1 MPLYNYICKAGHQFE
16 ALVKM
21 NLSDEPSRCPVR
33 DGEPAQ
39 PCNASV
45 DRLISSPAKLFPG
58 ADSWRK

>member
-1 MPLYNYICKAGHQFE
+1 MPLYTYVCKSGHRFE

-33 DGEPAQ
+33 DHDPAL

-45 DRLISSPAKLFPG
+45 ERIISAPAKLFPG